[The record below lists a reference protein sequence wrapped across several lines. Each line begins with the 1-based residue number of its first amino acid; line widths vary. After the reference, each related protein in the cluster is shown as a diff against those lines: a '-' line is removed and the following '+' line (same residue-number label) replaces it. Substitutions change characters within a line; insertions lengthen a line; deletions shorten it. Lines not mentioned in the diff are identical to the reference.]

1 MMGFGMILMM
11 GFWLIVPLL
20 LIGAVASALGWRPQF
35 NPTASTQTG
44 QTPLEILKARYA
56 RGEISREEYDQIH
69 HDLEG

>member
-35 NPTASTQTG
+35 NPTGPTRTS
-44 QTPLEILKARYA
+44 QTPLDILKARYA
-56 RGEISREEYDQIH
+56 SGEISREEYDQIH

>member
-1 MMGFGMILMM
+1 MMGIGMILMM

-20 LIGAVASALGWRPQF
+20 LIGAVGSALGGRPHF
-35 NPTASTQTG
+35 NPTGSTQTN

-56 RGEISREEYDQIH
+56 SGEINREQYDQIH

>member
-1 MMGFGMILMM
+1 MMGIGMILMM

-35 NPTASTQTG
+35 NPTGATQTS

-56 RGEISREEYDQIH
+56 SGEISREEYDQIH

>member
-20 LIGAVASALGWRPQF
+20 LIGAVGAALGWRPQF
-35 NPTASTQTG
+35 NPTESTQTS
-44 QTPLEILKARYA
+44 QTPLDILKARYA
-56 RGEISREEYDQIH
+56 SGEISREEYDQIH

>member
-20 LIGAVASALGWRPQF
+20 LIGAVAFALGWRPQL
-35 NPTASTQTG
+35 NRTGSTQTS